1 MLPIAASRIEGVS
14 IPPGL
19 VEVREFACSLLRRT
33 FCSYS
38 HIPLLLPSQLHGSQR
53 IATLPVS
60 SKFASLLAHSSSFSD
75 FFFCFAPRRRIR
87 TYLILLHTPPEERA
101 LVMRHTPI
109 STQQAKDKPTL
120 EGLTHRTGLTHRI
133 EGLHSHHVT
142 HVPNAAH
149 KQGKSPMEHALTRSL
164 CPLPDHRTPFTPR
177 SLPTRKEARTPD
189 TFPLSRGGRPPM
201 HLVARPGH
209 ANVLRRTA
217 VNPRPPPVR
226 VPRPTHAPSQPRV
239 PYLRSSNFDGPPRL
253 PTVRVSRL
261 GVP

>member
-19 VEVREFACSLLRRT
+19 AEVREFACSLLRRT

-38 HIPLLLPSQLHGSQR
+38 HIPLLLPSQLHGSR
-53 IATLPVS
+53 GLAFHPVS
-60 SKFASLLAHSSSFSD
+60 SKFASLLAHSSSFS
-75 FFFCFAPRRRIR
+75 FFRRRIR

-189 TFPLSRGGRPPM
+189 TFPLSRVPINPEIRITGINSSKIQFRSKFDQSRCSG
-201 HLVARPGH
+201 VAGVVFGITTR
-209 ANVLRRTA
+209 A
-217 VNPRPPPVR
+217 V
-226 VPRPTHAPSQPRV
+226 
-239 PYLRSSNFDGPPRL
+239 
-253 PTVRVSRL
+253 
-261 GVP
+261 

>member
-1 MLPIAASRIEGVS
+1 MHTPQANSLFVLAHSPLAPLSASRIAGVS
-14 IPPGL
+14 IPPGH
-19 VEVREFACSLLRRT
+19 VEVRELACTLL
-33 FCSYS
+33 
-38 HIPLLLPSQLHGSQR
+38 
-53 IATLPVS
+53 
-60 SKFASLLAHSSSFSD
+60 KFLG

-164 CPLPDHRTPFTPR
+164 CPLPDHRTPLKPR
-177 SLPTRKEARTPD
+177 SIPTRKEARTPD
-189 TFPLSRGGRPPM
+189 TFPLSRACA
-201 HLVARPGH
+201 L
-209 ANVLRRTA
+209 
-217 VNPRPPPVR
+217 
-226 VPRPTHAPSQPRV
+226 
-239 PYLRSSNFDGPPRL
+239 
-253 PTVRVSRL
+253 
-261 GVP
+261 